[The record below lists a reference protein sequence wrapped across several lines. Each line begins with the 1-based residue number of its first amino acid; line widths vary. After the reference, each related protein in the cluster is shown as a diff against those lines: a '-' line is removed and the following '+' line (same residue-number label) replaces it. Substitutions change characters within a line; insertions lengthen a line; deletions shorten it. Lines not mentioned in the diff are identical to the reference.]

1 MKSTAS
7 EPGLRESIIQILNP
21 RQYWFPDFTRRIQD
35 SRYWTPDFVNR
46 TPIVSGIPD
55 SLSCIPDSKA
65 KDSSYGHK
73 QKSPGTLSIQQKFQF
88 EILETSRAQ
97 WNGTFR
103 LHRPDTSHRAFWYCG
118 LAADSKLLSTRE
130 E

>member
-7 EPGLRESIIQILNP
+7 EPGLRESIQILNP
-21 RQYWFPDFTRRIQD
+21 RQYWFPDFTRRIQE
-35 SRYWTPDFVNR
+35 SEYWTPDFVNR

-73 QKSPGTLSIQQKFQF
+73 
-88 EILETSRAQ
+88 
-97 WNGTFR
+97 
-103 LHRPDTSHRAFWYCG
+103 
-118 LAADSKLLSTRE
+118 
-130 E
+130 